1 MTLFNQDVE
10 KEARGVD
17 QKLALGPATGQIQG
31 LAHRIPSTGRRLTCG
46 RIGEL
51 AGGQNFPDHQ
61 RHSGCHSGEIHRDAS
76 PCPA

>member
-31 LAHRIPSTGRRLTCG
+31 LAHPTLPTGRRLTYG
-46 RIGEL
+46 RISDLSRGAE
-51 AGGQNFPDHQ
+51 P
-61 RHSGCHSGEIHRDAS
+61 S
-76 PCPA
+76 